1 MQQKAYALLDGLL
14 KQGQLRGWVEASKDF
29 KCVREGNQM
38 LIRGATA
45 PAASGAILALENAPP
60 ALTADTATAAAPAA
74 PAPAPAPADGA
85 VPGGQQRERGPG
97 STEVP
102 HMVRREDHWWLD
114 AHGRWWIQ
122 DAEGKWWAED
132 DRGNWRFTIVVSDG
146 WDGAWPA
153 DDGNGASP
161 WDQNL
166 VGNAPDQ
173 PATGAARA
181 SALALALAAPA
192 PALAPSL
199 PPAPAP
205 APLPVRADAA
215 VPGRHE
221 VRRRPRGGWQHRGR
235 DASREEW
242 NLHGRWCQD
251 ENGLWCWKD
260 ARGTWWL
267 RDGRGNW
274 RSTSTVLDT
283 RTGAWR
289 WN

>member
-1 MQQKAYALLDGLL
+1 MRKAFRQLDELLQPDELW
-14 KQGQLRGWVEASKDF
+14 RWVEASKDF

-60 ALTADTATAAAPAA
+60 APTADTATAAAPAA

-85 VPGGQQRERGPG
+85 VPGGQQRERGPPRTVG
-97 STEVP
+97 Q
-102 HMVRREDHWWLD
+102 EDHWWLD

-181 SALALALAAPA
+181 SALAPALAAPA

-221 VRRRPRGGWQHRGR
+221 VRRRRRGGWQ
-235 DASREEW
+235 
-242 NLHGRWCQD
+242 HGRWCQD
-251 ENGLWCWKD
+251 ENGLWCWQD

-267 RDGRGNW
+267 RDGQGNW